1 MTFRH
6 GVHQLP
12 VKYALTKALHRE
24 SNGEDYEKSWIKVTA
39 QQPVELP
46 DDLTIPDFLR
56 RSILGSAVQQ
66 AEIGQ
71 QSPPA
76 PRVN

>member
-1 MTFRH
+1 MKRV
-6 GVHQLP
+6 G
-12 VKYALTKALHRE
+12 
-24 SNGEDYEKSWIKVTA
+24 SKVAA